1 MSEQASEVDAPMCCL
16 SLGFQMEKLIRRMQ
30 DGSGGVSVRSQ
41 KQFLVTIPDA
51 FTGKIATATA
61 AAAAAGCAVIGGQ
74 G

>member
-1 MSEQASEVDAPMCCL
+1 
-16 SLGFQMEKLIRRMQ
+16 MEKLIRRMQ

-61 AAAAAGCAVIGGQ
+61 AAAAGGCAVIGEQ

>member
-1 MSEQASEVDAPMCCL
+1 MCCL

-41 KQFLVTIPDA
+41 KQFLVTVPDA
-51 FTGKIATATA
+51 FTGKTATATASAAAAAAATA
-61 AAAAAGCAVIGGQ
+61 AAAVAGCAVIGEQ